1 MSSFAREDHC
11 GSPTL
16 FMAMTIQQLQYITA
30 IDTHRHFAR
39 AAEACF
45 VTQPTL
51 SSMVKKLEEELGVVL
66 FDRSKS
72 PVVPTAEGAV
82 LVEQARSVL
91 KEVELLR
98 NMADATRGEHAG
110 ELRIGMIPTLAP
122 YLLPL
127 FLGDLLRKHPGLKV
141 SVAELTT
148 DTITDRLM
156 HGQLDVGV
164 LATPLGV
171 AGLKE
176 DPLFTER
183 FLLYVSPEEGI
194 GKKHYVLPSEIQAD
208 RLWLLEE
215 GHCLRS
221 QVLDLCELREQGRG
235 PGRFAYV
242 SGSIEALMRMV
253 DTQGGLTVVPELATV
268 GMGAGQRARLR
279 EFKAPVP
286 VREIGLVTYRHSLKD
301 RLQQVLR
308 EQVLAGV
315 GPHLR
320 RTRTARIMPVN
331 A

>member
-1 MSSFAREDHC
+1 
-11 GSPTL
+11 
-16 FMAMTIQQLQYITA
+16 MTFQQLQYITA

-72 PVVPTAEGAV
+72 PVVPTSQGAL
-82 LVEQARSVL
+82 LVEQARAVL
-91 KEVELLR
+91 KEVAHLKE
-98 NMADATRGEHAG
+98 MADATRLEHAG

-127 FLGDLLRKHPGLKV
+127 FLGDLLGKHPGLKV
-141 SVAELTT
+141 SVEELTT
-148 DTITDRLM
+148 EVIIGQLT
-156 HGQLDVGV
+156 HGQLDVGL

-171 AGLKE
+171 PGLKE
-176 DPLFTER
+176 EPLFTER
-183 FLLYVSPEEGI
+183 FMLYVSPEEHI
-194 GKKHYVLPSEIQAD
+194 GKKHYVLPSEIHLD

-221 QVLDLCELREQGRG
+221 QVMDLCELREQGG
-235 PGRFAYV
+235 GAGRFAYV

-253 DTQGGLTVVPELATV
+253 DAQGGLTVVPELATL
-268 GMGAGQRARLR
+268 GMSKEQLERLR

-286 VREIGLVTYRHSLKD
+286 VREISLVTYRHSMKEKLQHLLK
-301 RLQQVLR
+301 
-308 EQVLAGV
+308 EQVLASV
-315 GPHLR
+315 PSRLK
-320 RTRTARIMPVN
+320 RTRNARLMPIN
-331 A
+331 T

>member
-1 MSSFAREDHC
+1 MSTFI
-11 GSPTL
+11 P
-16 FMAMTIQQLQYITA
+16 MTIQQLQYIAA

-66 FDRSKS
+66 FDRSRS
-72 PVVPTAEGAV
+72 PVVPTAKGAM

-91 KEVELLR
+91 KEVQLMKE
-98 NMADATRGEHAG
+98 MAEATRGEHAG

-127 FLGDLLRKHPGLKV
+127 FLGDLLRLHAGLKV
-141 SVAELTT
+141 TVEELTT
-148 DTITDRLM
+148 EVITERLM
-156 HGQLDVGV
+156 HGQLDVGL

-171 AGLKE
+171 AGLRE
-176 DPLFTER
+176 EPLFNER

-194 GKKHYVLPSEIQAD
+194 GKKHYVLPSEIHPD

-221 QVLDLCELREQGRG
+221 QVLDLCELREQGEG
-235 PGRFAYV
+235 SGRFAYV

-253 DTQGGLTVVPELATV
+253 DAQGGLTVVPELATV
-268 GMGAGQRARLR
+268 GMGAEERGRLR
-279 EFKAPVP
+279 EFRSPVP
-286 VREIGLVTYRHSLKD
+286 VREIGLVTYRHSVKG
-301 RLQQVLR
+301 RLLQLLR
-308 EQVLAGV
+308 EHVLAGV
-315 GPHLR
+315 VPHLR
-320 RTRTARIMPVN
+320 QVRTPKVMPV
-331 A
+331 AH

>member
-1 MSSFAREDHC
+1 M
-11 GSPTL
+11 TL
-16 FMAMTIQQLQYITA
+16 QQLQYIVA

-51 SSMVKKLEEELGVVL
+51 SSMVKKLEEDLGVVL

-72 PVVPTAEGAV
+72 PVVPTAEGEV

-91 KEVELLR
+91 KEVQLLKE
-98 NMADATRGEHAG
+98 MADATRGEHAG

-127 FLGDLLRKHPGLKV
+127 FLGDLLQKHPALKV
-141 SVAELTT
+141 SVEELTT
-148 DTITDRLM
+148 EVITERLV
-156 HGQLDVGV
+156 HGRLDVGL

-176 DPLFTER
+176 EPLFNER

-194 GKKHYVLPSEIQAD
+194 GKKHYVLPSEIHAD

-221 QVLDLCELREQGRG
+221 QVMDLCELREQGDG
-235 PGRFAYV
+235 NGRFAYV

-253 DTQGGLTVVPELATV
+253 DVQGGLTVVPELATV
-268 GMGAGQRARLR
+268 GMVPEQRARLR
-279 EFKAPVP
+279 DFRSPVP
-286 VREIGLVTYRHSLKD
+286 VREIGLVTYRHSAKD
-301 RLQQVLR
+301 RLLQLLR
-308 EQVLAGV
+308 EHVLAGV
-315 GPHLR
+315 APHLR
-320 RTRTARIMPVN
+320 QVRTPKVLPVGTVD
-331 A
+331 

>member
-1 MSSFAREDHC
+1 MQ
-11 GSPTL
+11 
-16 FMAMTIQQLQYITA
+16 MTVQQLQYIVA

-72 PVVPTAEGAV
+72 PVVPTVEGEA

-91 KEVELLR
+91 KEVQLLKD
-98 NMADATRGEHAG
+98 MADATRGEHVG

-127 FLGDLLRKHPGLKV
+127 FLGDLLGKHPALKV
-141 SVAELTT
+141 TVEELTT
-148 DTITDRLM
+148 EVITDRLM
-156 HGQLDVGV
+156 HGQLDVGL
-164 LATPLGV
+164 LATPLAM

-176 DPLFTER
+176 EPLFNER
-183 FLLYVSPEEGI
+183 FLLYVSPEESI
-194 GKKHYVLPSEIQAD
+194 GMKHYVLPTEIQAD

-221 QVLDLCELREQGRG
+221 QVMNLCELREQGK
-235 PGRFAYV
+235 GRFAYV

-253 DTQGGLTVVPELATV
+253 DTLGGLTVVPELSTV
-268 GMGAGQRARLR
+268 GMGAEKRARLR
-279 EFKAPVP
+279 EFHTPVP
-286 VREIGLVTYRHSLKD
+286 VREIGLVTYRHSAKE
-301 RLQQVLR
+301 RLLQVLR
-308 EQVLAGV
+308 DHVQVGV
-315 GPHLR
+315 APHLR
-320 RTRTARIMPVN
+320 NVRSPKVLPV
-331 A
+331 AG

>member
-1 MSSFAREDHC
+1 MSNF
-11 GSPTL
+11 TT
-16 FMAMTIQQLQYITA
+16 MTIQQLQYIVA

-72 PVVPTAEGAV
+72 PVVPTAEGEV
-82 LVEQARSVL
+82 LVAQARSVL
-91 KEVELLR
+91 KEVQLLKET
-98 NMADATRGEHAG
+98 ADATRGEHAG

-127 FLGDLLRKHPGLKV
+127 FLGDLLRKHPALHV
-141 SVAELTT
+141 SVEELTT
-148 DTITDRLM
+148 EVITERLV
-156 HGQLDVGV
+156 HGQLDVGL

-171 AGLKE
+171 SGLKE
-176 DPLFTER
+176 EPLFNER
-183 FLLYVSPEEGI
+183 FLLYVSPDEGI

-221 QVLDLCELREQGRG
+221 QVMDLCELREQGG
-235 PGRFAYV
+235 GFGRFAYV

-253 DTQGGLTVVPELATV
+253 DVQGGLTVVPELATV
-268 GMGAGQRARLR
+268 GMGPDQRARLR
-279 EFKAPVP
+279 EFRSPVP
-286 VREIGLVTYRHSLKD
+286 VREIGMVTYRHSVKVRLLQLLK
-301 RLQQVLR
+301 
-308 EQVLAGV
+308 EHVLAGV
-315 GPHLR
+315 AGHLR
-320 RTRTARIMPVN
+320 QIRLPKVLPVGP
-331 A
+331 

>member
-1 MSSFAREDHC
+1 
-11 GSPTL
+11 
-16 FMAMTIQQLQYITA
+16 MTIQQLQYIVA

-66 FDRSKS
+66 FDRTKS
-72 PVVPTAEGAV
+72 PVVPTTVGAV

-91 KEVELLR
+91 KEVQLMKE
-98 NMADATRGEHAG
+98 MAEATRDEHAG

-127 FLGDLLRKHPGLKV
+127 FLGDLLRKHTGLKV
-141 SVAELTT
+141 SVEELTT
-148 DTITDRLM
+148 ETITERLM
-156 HGQLDVGV
+156 HGQLDVG
-164 LATPLGV
+164 LMAIPLGV

-176 DPLFTER
+176 EPLFDER

-194 GKKHYVLPSEIQAD
+194 GKKHYVLPSEIHAD

-221 QVLDLCELREQGRG
+221 QVMDLCELREQGEG
-235 PGRFAYV
+235 SGRFAYV

-253 DTQGGLTVVPELATV
+253 DAQGGLTVVPELATV
-268 GMGAGQRARLR
+268 GMGAEQRARLR
-279 EFKAPVP
+279 EFRSPVP
-286 VREIGLVTYRHSLKD
+286 VREIGLVTYRHSAKD
-301 RLQQVLR
+301 RLLKLLGQH
-308 EQVLAGV
+308 VLAGV
-315 GPHLR
+315 APHLR
-320 RTRTARIMPVN
+320 QVRTARVMPV
-331 A
+331 AQ

>member
-1 MSSFAREDHC
+1 M
-11 GSPTL
+11 TL
-16 FMAMTIQQLQYITA
+16 QQFQYMVA

-72 PVVPTAEGAV
+72 PVVPTAEGVA
-82 LVEQARSVL
+82 LVAQARVVL
-91 KEVELLR
+91 KEVQALKE
-98 NMADATRGEHAG
+98 MADASRDEHAG

-127 FLGDLLRKHPGLKV
+127 FLGELLRKHPALNV
-141 SVAELTT
+141 SVEELTT
-148 DTITDRLM
+148 ETIIEHLER
-156 HGQLDVGV
+156 GQLDVGV

-171 AGLKE
+171 PGLKE
-176 DPLFTER
+176 EPLFNER

-194 GKKHYVLPSEIQAD
+194 GKKHYVLPSEIHPD

-221 QVLDLCELREQGRG
+221 QVMDLCELRERSEGL
-235 PGRFAYV
+235 GRFSYV

-253 DTQGGLTVVPELATV
+253 DVQGGLTVVPELATI
-268 GMGAGQRARLR
+268 GMGPAQRARLR
-279 EFKAPVP
+279 EFRSPVP
-286 VREIGLVTYRHSLKD
+286 VREIGMVTYRHSVKE
-301 RLQQVLR
+301 RLQGLLR
-308 EQVLAGV
+308 DSVLAGV
-315 GPHLR
+315 TSHLR
-320 RTRTARIMPVN
+320 QVRSPRIMPVSEG
-331 A
+331 

>member
-1 MSSFAREDHC
+1 
-11 GSPTL
+11 
-16 FMAMTIQQLQYITA
+16 MTVQQLQYIVA

-39 AAEACF
+39 AAETSF

-51 SSMVKKLEEELGVVL
+51 STMVRKLEEELGVVL

-91 KEVELLR
+91 KEVQLLKD
-98 NMADATRGEHAG
+98 MADASRGEHAG

-127 FLGDLLRKHPGLKV
+127 FLGGLLRKHPALV
-141 SVAELTT
+141 VTVEELTT
-148 DTITDRLM
+148 EVITERLV
-156 HGQLDVGV
+156 HGRLDAGL

-171 AGLKE
+171 PGLKE
-176 DPLFTER
+176 DPLFNER

-194 GKKHYVLPSEIQAD
+194 RKKHYVLPSEIHPD

-221 QVLDLCELREQGRG
+221 QVMDLCALREQGEG
-235 PGRFAYV
+235 SGRFAYV

-253 DTQGGLTVVPELATV
+253 DAQGGLTVVPELATV
-268 GMGAGQRARLR
+268 GMRPGHLARLR
-279 EFKAPVP
+279 EFRSPVP
-286 VREIGLVTYRHSLKD
+286 VREIGMVTYRHSAKE
-301 RLQQVLR
+301 RLLQLLR
-308 EQVLAGV
+308 DHVLAGV
-315 GPHLR
+315 APHLR
-320 RTRTARIMPVN
+320 QARAAKVLPV
-331 A
+331 AR